1 MGSLVIKQKPQCQ
14 THIVWGWDLC
24 APKSFPKPHV
34 SGFWFLSS
42 VYILYCL
49 ILFAG
54 HHSRVEVGEELKN
67 SNQCQKQQAMP
78 ILIFKISVIRSRRST
93 DNKATYDGLLYLSQN
108 V

>member
-49 ILFAG
+49 ILFTG
-54 HHSRVEVGEELKN
+54 HHSRVEVGGELKN

-78 ILIFKISVIRSRRST
+78 ILIFKTRLRSIEYCDKNCSRY
-93 DNKATYDGLLYLSQN
+93 NKNRNEHSK
-108 V
+108 